1 MKNHHKVDNNH
12 PKESREA
19 LKLKNYMHALESLKV
34 GIWEWD
40 IEKDETTLSD
50 QWYLNLGYT
59 KDDFD
64 KPSIKTLINNV
75 FVDDQVKDQQNLQRL
90 KEGLI
95 DFYSIDIR
103 VKHKSGQ
110 FVWIRNQAQVIE
122 KDLVGVPTKVFGL
135 QLDVSDH
142 YRRERLQINAQMHD
156 IIEHAPFPVIIA
168 SVKNETLVY
177 GNQRSQTKFGF
188 KNNEGIGLSTETFYV
203 DLKDREVFLKQ
214 LKDKGFVYDFETQ
227 LYDFNH
233 KAYWALMSAAFIQF
247 NDELSILVSI
257 NDIDDRK
264 KIEIALNEE
273 KRRHNIITESI
284 SDVIWV
290 HNIKEDRIDY
300 VSPNVA
306 KLFGFKAK
314 EMLEARM
321 FEMLHSDDYAVLQSE
336 VRQNIDKFYTQG
348 MRPLEFRIELQQ
360 LTKNNQRIWVEH
372 VIRLQLNDQKEVIL
386 IGVSRNIDDR
396 RKTEQYIDYLNR
408 HDQLT
413 GLYNKTAFHVFQHE
427 NQQKVDKLPYALLFI
442 DFDNFKMVNDV
453 VGHAEGDSLLVKIA
467 QKLKE
472 ATVSMGILY
481 RYEGDEFLIYIEN
494 QDENRVLKFSKELLQ
509 VIATEVKIQ
518 KHSYL
523 ITASIGVAVSNQTYT
538 PDAVLKNASTALYLA
553 KRVRNTVRLYSS
565 DMDQVHEREAL
576 LEKDLIKAI
585 ELGQLIVYYQPI
597 YDVRLGKIAHA
608 EALLRWKHP
617 DLGWIYPN
625 EFIPLAEKSK
635 LIIPMTE
642 FVYDEVLKTLKKL
655 EDLGYD
661 QFNISVNFSV
671 TSFANRAERLLN
683 FIHYAHQNHGVHP
696 SKIRLEITES
706 MIIQETDEMVETI
719 SKLKEMGLKLEL
731 DDFGTGYSTFGKLKE
746 LPLDLVKIDKS
757 LIDSVEKDPKEK
769 LILDTMITV
778 LHGLKFEVVIEGL
791 ERLEQFETIVSLQPD
806 YIQGYLFSKA
816 IHFEALVDY
825 LNFTK
830 DSRNLPVAYR
840 LSDQESV
847 IHWRQEYNTGIEA
860 IDDVHRQIYKH
871 MSYVQERYKDA
882 QYQVALS
889 NEYIEEILKLFEDHF
904 STEEKILKEY
914 NYNFADYHAET
925 HERIW
930 ERMLHLWEKAKE
942 DPNQKNVFFEY
953 IIQNYL
959 IEHIGTEDMLFVQF
973 FKNPQQSVSHFSFIN
988 YEQENLNI
996 ADAQHFRRK
1005 LNESTNLQKLLSKIS
1020 SALMNS
1026 KDQDMDDH
1034 INEALRLCG
1043 EYVDADRAYVFDYDW
1058 ENESTSNT
1066 YEWCSAGIEAQIS
1079 ELQNVPLEG
1088 IPDWVNAHIQGKAIN
1103 VYDVRTLDVES
1114 NLRQILEPQDIW
1126 SILTVPMMDGENCVG
1141 FIGFDSVLKHH
1152 IYSDFERII
1161 LQEVSNV
1168 ILSALKRKRIQ
1179 NQLNYEKELYQATIT
1194 SLLDGLAIVDPQGRI
1209 YYSNIQLN
1217 EILGYSGENLV
1228 GANIQDVFK
1237 PKNYLNHKAIECNWD
1252 FEKNYVFPDNV
1263 YISRHLNEVIFIEGN
1278 ITKIHI
1284 DEKHPVGYLL
1294 TLKDVTE
1301 RYESQ
1306 KQSEAI
1312 FDLNLD
1318 MLCIADLDGNFIKVN
1333 NRFSEVLGYDVKTL
1347 TGIRFLDLVHQDD
1360 LKETLKILDT
1370 LQTQDH
1376 VHGFINRYKHL
1387 EGGYRYIE
1395 WNARKGY
1402 GKLIYA
1408 TGRDVTHRIDIET
1421 INEYNAYHDVLTD
1434 LYNRR
1439 YVEERLKQLE
1449 EDIESWP
1456 ISIIS
1461 TDIDGLKT
1469 INDTLGHMAGDEAIQ
1484 SAANHLR
1491 KHCRPTDILVRWG
1504 GDEFMVVL
1512 LNTSYPQAL
1521 KIADRLQGKKT
1532 KVEAEEI
1539 KMSVGVATKTKSDED
1554 FPSIIRLA
1562 DERMYAQKRI
1572 NKKH

>member
-1 MKNHHKVDNNH
+1 MKNHHQIENNH
-12 PKESREA
+12 QKEASEA
-19 LKLKNYMHALESLKV
+19 LKLKSYMHALETLKV

-59 KDDFD
+59 KDDYD

-75 FVDDQVKDQQNLQRL
+75 FVDDKVKVQQNLQRL

-110 FVWIRNQAQVIE
+110 FVWIRNQAQVVE

-142 YRRERLQINAQMHD
+142 YRREKLQINAQMHD
-156 IIEHAPFPVIIA
+156 IIEHAPFPVIVA
-168 SVKNETLVY
+168 SVQNETLVY
-177 GNQRSQTKFGF
+177 GNQRSQSKFGF
-188 KNNEGIGLSTETFYV
+188 KNNEGIGLSTKAFYV
-203 DLKDREVFLKQ
+203 NLKDREVFLKQ

-227 LYDFNH
+227 LYDLNH
-233 KAYWALMSAAFIQF
+233 KPYWALMSAAFIQF
-247 NDELSILVSI
+247 NDELAILVSI

-264 KIEIALNEE
+264 KIEIALKEE
-273 KRRHNIITESI
+273 KRRYNIITESI

-290 HNIKEDRIDY
+290 HNIKEERIDY

-306 KLFGFKAK
+306 KLFGFKAT

-396 RKTEQYIDYLNR
+396 

-413 GLYNKTAFHVFQHE
+413 GLFNKTAFHVFQLE
-427 NQQKVDKLPYALLFI
+427 NEQKVDKLPYALLFI

-472 ATVSMGILY
+472 ASVNMGTLY

-494 QDENRVLKFSKELLQ
+494 EDESRVLKFAKELLQ
-509 VIATEVKIQ
+509 IIATEVKIQ
-518 KHSYL
+518 NHSYL
-523 ITASIGVAVSNQTYT
+523 ITASIGVAFSNQAYT
-538 PDAVLKNASTALYLA
+538 PDYVLKNASTALYLA

-565 DMDQVHEREAL
+565 AMDQVHAREAL

-642 FVYDEVLKTLKKL
+642 FVYEEVLKTLKKL

-671 TSFANRAERLLN
+671 TSFTNRAERLLN

-816 IHFEALVDY
+816 IHFEALVEY
-825 LNFTK
+825 LNFTQ
-830 DSRNLPVAYR
+830 DNRNLPVAYR
-840 LSDQESV
+840 LSQQESV
-847 IHWRQEYNTGIEA
+847 IHWREEYNTGLEA
-860 IDDVHRQIYKH
+860 IDGVHRQIYKH
-871 MSYVQERYKDA
+871 MSYIQERYKDP

-904 STEEKILKEY
+904 STEENILKEH

-930 ERMLHLWEKAKE
+930 ERMLLLWEKAKE
-942 DPNQKNVFFEY
+942 DPKQRKVFFEY

-973 FKNPQQSVSHFSFIN
+973 FKNPQQSLSNFSFIN

-996 ADAQHFRRK
+996 ADAQYFRRK

-1020 SALMNS
+1020 SSLMNS

-1066 YEWCSAGIEAQIS
+1066 YEWCSAGIEAQIN

-1088 IPDWVNAHIQGKAIN
+1088 IPDWVNAHIHGKAIN

-1126 SILTVPMMDGENCVG
+1126 SILTVPLMDGEDCVG

-1168 ILSALKRKRIQ
+1168 ILSAIKRKKIQ
-1179 NQLNYEKELYQATIT
+1179 LELNYEKELYQATIT
-1194 SLLDGLAIVDPQGRI
+1194 SLLDGLAIVDPQGQI
-1209 YYSNIQLN
+1209 YYSNARLN
-1217 EILGYSGENLV
+1217 EILGYSSENLV
-1228 GANIQDVFK
+1228 GTHIQDFFK
-1237 PKNYLNHKAIECNWD
+1237 PKNYLNHEDIECHWD
-1252 FEKNYVFPDNV
+1252 FEQNYVFPDNV
-1263 YISRHLNEVIFIEGN
+1263 YISRHLNEVVFIEGS

-1284 DEKHPVGYLL
+1284 DEKHPIGYLL

-1318 MLCIADLDGNFIKVN
+1318 MLCIADLDGNFTKVN
-1333 NRFSEVLGYDVKTL
+1333 SRFSEVLGYDVKTL
-1347 TGIRFLDLVHQDD
+1347 TGIRFLDLVHPED
-1360 LKETLKILDT
+1360 LEATLKVLEH
-1370 LQTQDH
+1370 LQTQDY
-1376 VHGFINRYKHL
+1376 VHGFVNRYRHL
-1387 EGGYRYIE
+1387 ESDYRYIE

-1408 TGRDVTHRIDIET
+1408 TGRDITHRIDIET
-1421 INEYNAYHDVLTD
+1421 ENEYNAYHDVLTD

-1439 YVEERLKQLE
+1439 FVEERLKQLE
-1449 EDIESWP
+1449 EDKESWP
-1456 ISIIS
+1456 ISILS
-1461 TDIDGLKT
+1461 TDIDDLKT
-1469 INDTLGHMAGDEAIQ
+1469 INDTLGHMAGDEVIKL
-1484 SAANHLR
+1484 AANHLR
-1491 KHCRPTDILVRWG
+1491 KHCRPSDILVRWG

-1512 LNTSYPQAL
+1512 LNTTYQQAL
-1521 KIADRLQGKKT
+1521 KIADRLQGKQAS
-1532 KVEAEEI
+1532 VEAKDI
-1539 KMSVGVATKTKSDED
+1539 KMSVGVATKSKSDED

>member
-1 MKNHHKVDNNH
+1 MKNHHQIENNH
-12 PKESREA
+12 QKESSEA
-19 LKLKNYMHALESLKV
+19 LKLKSYMHALETLKV

-59 KDDFD
+59 KDDYD

-75 FVDDQVKDQQNLQRL
+75 FVDDQVKVQQNLQRL

-110 FVWIRNQAQVIE
+110 FVWIRNQAQVVE

-142 YRRERLQINAQMHD
+142 YRREKLQINAQMHD
-156 IIEHAPFPVIIA
+156 IIEHAPFPVIVA
-168 SVKNETLVY
+168 SVQNETLVY
-177 GNQRSQTKFGF
+177 GNQRSQSKFGF
-188 KNNEGIGLSTETFYV
+188 KNNEGVGLSTKAFYV
-203 DLKDREVFLKQ
+203 NLKDREVFLKQ

-233 KAYWALMSAAFIQF
+233 KPYWALMSAAFIQF
-247 NDELSILVSI
+247 NDELAILVSI

-264 KIEIALNEE
+264 KIEIALKEE
-273 KRRHNIITESI
+273 KRRYNIITESI

-290 HNIKEDRIDY
+290 HNIKEERIDY
-300 VSPNVA
+300 VSPNVV

-396 RKTEQYIDYLNR
+396 HKTEQYIDYLNR

-413 GLYNKTAFHVFQHE
+413 GLYNKTAFHVFQLE
-427 NQQKVDKLPYALLFI
+427 NEQKVDKLPYALLFI

-472 ATVSMGILY
+472 ASVNMGTLY

-494 QDENRVLKFSKELLQ
+494 EDESRVLKFAKELLQ
-509 VIATEVKIQ
+509 IIATEVKIQ
-518 KHSYL
+518 NHSYL
-523 ITASIGVAVSNQTYT
+523 ITASIGVAFSNQAYT
-538 PDAVLKNASTALYLA
+538 PDYVLKNASTALYLA

-565 DMDQVHEREAL
+565 DMDQVHAREAL

-642 FVYDEVLKTLKKL
+642 FVYEEVLKTLKKL

-671 TSFANRAERLLN
+671 TSFTNRAERLLN

-816 IHFEALVDY
+816 IHFEALVEY
-825 LNFTK
+825 LNFTQ
-830 DSRNLPVAYR
+830 DNRNLPVAYR
-840 LSDQESV
+840 LSQQESV
-847 IHWRQEYNTGIEA
+847 IHWREEYNTGLDA
-860 IDDVHRQIYKH
+860 IDGVHRQIYKH
-871 MSYVQERYKDA
+871 MSYIQERYKDP

-904 STEEKILKEY
+904 STEENILKEH

-930 ERMLHLWEKAKE
+930 ERMLLLWEKAKE
-942 DPNQKNVFFEY
+942 DPKQRKVFFEY

-973 FKNPQQSVSHFSFIN
+973 FKNPQQSLSHFSFIN

-996 ADAQHFRRK
+996 ADAQYFRRK

-1020 SALMNS
+1020 SSLMNS

-1066 YEWCSAGIEAQIS
+1066 YEWCSAGIEAQIN

-1088 IPDWVNAHIQGKAIN
+1088 IPDWVNAHIHGKAIN

-1126 SILTVPMMDGENCVG
+1126 SILTVPLMDGEDCVG

-1168 ILSALKRKRIQ
+1168 ILSALKRKKIQ
-1179 NQLNYEKELYQATIT
+1179 LELNYEKELYQATIT
-1194 SLLDGLAIVDPQGRI
+1194 SLLDGLAIVDPQGQI
-1209 YYSNIQLN
+1209 YYSNARLN
-1217 EILGYSGENLV
+1217 EILGYSSENLV
-1228 GANIQDVFK
+1228 GTHIQDFFK
-1237 PKNYLNHKAIECNWD
+1237 PKNYLNHEDIECNWD
-1252 FEKNYVFPDNV
+1252 FEQNYVFPDNV
-1263 YISRHLNEVIFIEGN
+1263 YISRHLNEVVFIEGS

-1284 DEKHPVGYLL
+1284 DEKHPIGYLL

-1318 MLCIADLDGNFIKVN
+1318 MLCIADLDGNFTKVN

-1347 TGIRFLDLVHQDD
+1347 TGIRFLDLVHPED
-1360 LKETLKILDT
+1360 LEATLKVLEH
-1370 LQTQDH
+1370 LQTQDY
-1376 VHGFINRYKHL
+1376 VHGFVNRYRHL
-1387 EGGYRYIE
+1387 ESDYRYIE
-1395 WNARKGY
+1395 WNARKGN

-1408 TGRDVTHRIDIET
+1408 TGRDITYRINIET
-1421 INEYNAYHDVLTD
+1421 ENEYNAYHDVLTD

-1439 YVEERLKQLE
+1439 FVEERLKQLE
-1449 EDIESWP
+1449 EDKESWP
-1456 ISIIS
+1456 ISILS
-1461 TDIDGLKT
+1461 TDIDDLKT
-1469 INDTLGHMAGDEAIQ
+1469 INDTLGHMAGDEVIKL
-1484 SAANHLR
+1484 AANHLR
-1491 KHCRPTDILVRWG
+1491 KHCRPSDILVRWG

-1512 LNTSYPQAL
+1512 LNTTYQQAL
-1521 KIADRLQGKKT
+1521 KIADRLQGKQAS
-1532 KVEAEEI
+1532 VEAKDI
-1539 KMSVGVATKTKSDED
+1539 KMSVGVATKSKSDED